1 MQVTENVSFKDLTT
15 LRLGGKIATLVEIQ
29 TPSDIQDFIDQYYD
43 SEKLILGGGSNL
55 VVSDNGYDGV
65 VAKINLKNSSIA
77 SQELDR
83 LVRVEA
89 GVVWDEFVE
98 EMVENGFSG
107 LENLSGIPGLV
118 GAAPIQNI
126 GAYGQ
131 EVSNLI
137 EYVNVVDL
145 STGKWRKLDNKELK
159 FGYRTSALK
168 TKEFNAIVES
178 VEFRLKATSVS
189 TLTSY
194 QELASHLAI
203 APGASASVK
212 DIRKAII
219 EIRKNKGMVLDYFDH
234 DTWSVGSFFTNPIV
248 SIEKIPAGAVSFSI
262 DEALSKISAAW
273 LIEQAGFTKGFAHKS
288 VAISNKHT
296 LALTNPGMGTTA
308 DLLELAKMI
317 QDGVIAKYGIK
328 LDVEPTIIG
337 SEF

>member
-1 MQVTENVSFKDLTT
+1 MQVTENVSFKELTT
-15 LRLGGKIATLVEIQ
+15 LRLGGNISTFVEIE

-43 SEKLILGGGSNL
+43 DEKLILGGGSNL
-55 VVSDNGYDGV
+55 VVADENFDGV

-77 SQELDR
+77 SKELDR

-98 EMVENGFSG
+98 EMVDNGFSG

-145 STGKWRKLDNKELK
+145 NTGKWRKLENQDLK

-168 TKEFNAIVES
+168 TKEFNVIVES

-189 TLTSY
+189 SMTNY
-194 QELASHLAI
+194 QDLASHLAVS
-203 APGASASVK
+203 PGATASLK
-212 DIRKAII
+212 EIRQAVI

-248 SIEKIPAGAVSFSI
+248 EIEKIPVGAVSFSI
-262 DEALSKISAAW
+262 DESKSKVSAAW
-273 LIEQAGFTKGFAHKS
+273 LIEQAGFSKGYVHNS
-288 VAISNKHT
+288 VAISNKHS
-296 LALTNPGMGTTA
+296 LALTNRGNGTTK

-317 QDGVIAKYGIK
+317 QDQVIAKFGIN
-328 LDVEPTIIG
+328 LDIEPTIIG
-337 SEF
+337 AEF

>member
-1 MQVTENVSFKDLTT
+1 MRVTENVSFKELTT
-15 LRLGGKIATLVEIQ
+15 LRLGGNISTLVEIE

-43 SEKLILGGGSNL
+43 HEKLILGGGSNL
-55 VVSDNGYDGV
+55 VVADENFKGV

-77 SQELDR
+77 SKELDR

-98 EMVENGFSG
+98 EMVDNGFSG

-145 STGKWRKLDNKELK
+145 NTGKWRKLDNQDLK

-168 TKEFNAIVES
+168 TKEFNVIVES

-189 TLTSY
+189 NMTNY
-194 QELASHLAI
+194 KDLATHLAVP
-203 APGASASVK
+203 PGAPAPLK
-212 DIRKAII
+212 EIRQAVI

-248 SIEKIPAGAVSFSI
+248 EIEKIPVGAVSFSL
-262 DEALSKISAAW
+262 DEAKSKVSAAW
-273 LIEQAGFTKGFAHKS
+273 LIEQAGFSKGYVHNS
-288 VAISNKHT
+288 VAISNKHS
-296 LALTNPGMGTTA
+296 LALTNRGNGNTK

-317 QDGVIAKYGIK
+317 QDQVIAKFGIN
-328 LDVEPTIIG
+328 LDIEPTIIG
-337 SEF
+337 AEF